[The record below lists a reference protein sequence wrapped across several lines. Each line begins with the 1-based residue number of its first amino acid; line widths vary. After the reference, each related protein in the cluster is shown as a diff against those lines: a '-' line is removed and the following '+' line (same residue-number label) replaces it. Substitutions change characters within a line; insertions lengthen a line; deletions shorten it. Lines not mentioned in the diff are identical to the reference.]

1 VLLCEARNFTEPSEF
16 GEAIHGA
23 TFDMTVTGRGHFAAG
38 YAGIDLGAVRIQR
51 ISENL
56 PLIFHST
63 NAGGRAI
70 FLLHTQPGPSIVRDG
85 VEVRSDSMV
94 RRPGKAQSHFQRSS
108 GPVNW
113 GSISL
118 RLEDIPSIRD
128 AVVGFDL
135 TPPLREQLFT
145 PKPGAM
151 SSLRRLHAAVGS
163 LALEA
168 PEIFA
173 LPEVARGMEQTLM
186 QALVAC
192 LEKEDAQEPTSTQLR
207 HQKIMRRFNAVLK
220 ANATRPLY
228 VLEMAATVGASLRSL
243 SVCCQEHLGMG
254 PKRYLLLRRMH
265 LARGALFSADR
276 HRSTV
281 TDVAT
286 QYGFWQ
292 FGRFAGQYKD
302 MFGELPSATLHRDRA
317 R

>member
-1 VLLCEARNFTEPSEF
+1 MLLCEARNFTEPSEF

-23 TFDMTVTGRGHFAAG
+23 KFDMTVTDRGHFAAS
-38 YAGIDLGAVRIQR
+38 YTGIDLGALRIQR

-63 NAGGRAI
+63 NTGGRAI
-70 FLLHTQPGPSIVRDG
+70 FLLHTEPGPSIFRDG
-85 VEVRSDSMV
+85 IEVTSDTIV
-94 RRPGKAQSHFQRSS
+94 RRPSKPQSHFQRSS

-118 RLEDIPSIRD
+118 RLQDIPSVGE

-135 TPPLREQLFT
+135 TPPPGEQLIT

-151 SSLRRLHAAVGS
+151 SSLRRLHATVGL
-163 LALEA
+163 LASEA

-173 LPEVARGMEQTLM
+173 HREAVHGMEQIMM

-192 LEKEDAQEPTSTQLR
+192 LEKEDAQEATSTQIR
-207 HQKIMRRFNAVLK
+207 HQKIMRRFYAILK
-220 ANATRPLY
+220 ANPTRPLY
-228 VLEMAATVGASLRSL
+228 VLEIAAAVGASLRSL
-243 SVCCQEHLGMG
+243 TVCCQEHLGMG

-265 LARGALFSADR
+265 LARQALFVADR
-276 HRSTV
+276 YESTV

-292 FGRFAGQYKD
+292 FGRFAGQYKEL
-302 MFGELPSATLHRDRA
+302 FGELPSATLHKIRA
-317 R
+317 A